1 VQAVGEQDWVLLL
14 FNRNLFPRVES
25 KASMAESPA
34 RESILSFEEAR
45 RAVQQQAAALRPGRT
60 EQVAL
65 EDAAGR
71 ILAQDIAA
79 DRDLPPFPRSTRD
92 GYAVRSA
99 DVAEVPAALRVIGE
113 IPAGTSPNVTILR
126 GQAAE
131 IMTGA
136 ALPPGADAVVMV
148 ERTRRRD
155 DQVEVLN
162 SVSHGENVVPAG
174 AEARQGDVLLRS
186 ESRITPAAVAVA
198 ASVGAAQI
206 RVFTRPRV
214 AILATG
220 DELVEVTEQPGPVQI
235 RNSNSYSLA
244 AQVAG
249 AGAVPMRLPIVRD
262 TAESLRH
269 GLTEGLRHDLLLLA
283 GGVSAGKYDLVEPV
297 LAEMG
302 GEFLFTGTLIQPGRP
317 LVFGRI
323 VRSEEPSPVCF
334 FGLPGNPVST
344 YVTFHLFVR
353 PVIAALAGAAPEP
366 LLFLKA
372 RLKQEVRT
380 RTGLTRFLPA
390 LLSGEFERS
399 EVELLPWQGSG
410 DVVAAARANCL
421 IVVPPDRESM
431 AAGEMVSVLPVA

>member
-1 VQAVGEQDWVLLL
+1 M
-14 FNRNLFPRVES
+14 P
-25 KASMAESPA
+25 ESPA
-34 RESILSFEEAR
+34 RESILSFEEAYR
-45 RAVQQQAAALRPGRT
+45 TVQQQAGALRPERT

-65 EDAAGR
+65 ESADAAGR

-79 DRDLPPFPRSTRD
+79 DRDMPPFPRSARD
-92 GYAVRSA
+92 GFAVRSA
-99 DVAEVPAALRVIGE
+99 DVAKVPASLLVIAE
-113 IPAGTSPNVTILR
+113 IPAGTAPDVTISE

-136 ALPPGADAVVMV
+136 AVPPGADAVVMV
-148 ERTRRRD
+148 EHTRRQD
-155 DQVEVLN
+155 DHIEILN
-162 SVSHGENVVPAG
+162 SVSGGANVVPAG
-174 AEARQGDVLLRS
+174 AEASRGDILLRS
-186 ESRITPAAVAVA
+186 ATRLTPAAIAVA
-198 ASVGAAQI
+198 ASVGATHI
-206 RVFTRPRV
+206 RVFARPRV
-214 AILATG
+214 AIVATG

-244 AQVAG
+244 AQVAAAGG
-249 AGAVPMRLPIVRD
+249 APVRLPIVRD
-262 TAESLRH
+262 TTESLRE
-269 GLTEGLRHDLLLLA
+269 GLKEGLRHDLLLLA

-297 LAEMG
+297 LAELG
-302 GEFLFTGTLIQPGRP
+302 AEFLFTGTLIQPGRP

-323 VRSEEPSPVCF
+323 RRSEAASPVCF

-353 PVIAALAGAAPEP
+353 PIIAALAGAAPEP

-399 EVELLPWQGSG
+399 EVALLPWQGSG
-410 DVVAAARANCL
+410 DVVTTAQANCL
-421 IVVPPDRESM
+421 MVIPPDRQSIT
-431 AAGEMVSVLPVA
+431 AGEMVSVLPI